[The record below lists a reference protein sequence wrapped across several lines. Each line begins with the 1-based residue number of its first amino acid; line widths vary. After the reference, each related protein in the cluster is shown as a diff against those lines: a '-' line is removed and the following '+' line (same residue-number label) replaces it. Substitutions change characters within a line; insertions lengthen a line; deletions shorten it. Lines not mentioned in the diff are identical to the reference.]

1 MITWL
6 LGPSGPLL
14 GNAHV
19 YLVDKAYFVVR
30 TVVDL
35 LVEDGCAGAMAV
47 TLYRAGRSALPRD
60 AWRDFHD
67 QQTALS
73 GERLALL
80 GPVDLTFADSRS
92 DPRVQVADLLAG
104 VARRLAWEVLEDRG
118 NAALIALLRPYV
130 DPHSIWADDRSW
142 SLLTR

>member
-1 MITWL
+1 MRR
-6 LGPSGPLL
+6 G
-14 GNAHV
+14 
-19 YLVDKAYFVVR
+19 
-30 TVVDL
+30 
-35 LVEDGCAGAMAV
+35 DGRHAV
-47 TLYRAGRSALPRD
+47 PRGSKSLASRRLERLPRP
-60 AWRDFHD
+60 
-67 QQTALS
+67 QTALS

>member
-1 MITWL
+1 MCTSSTRRTSSSARWSTSSSKTDAP
-6 LGPSGPLL
+6 GRWPSRCT
-14 GNAHV
+14 A
-19 YLVDKAYFVVR
+19 R
-30 TVVDL
+30 
-35 LVEDGCAGAMAV
+35 VEEPCLATPGETSTTTDG
-47 TLYRAGRSALPRD
+47 
-60 AWRDFHD
+60 
-67 QQTALS
+67 LS